1 MSVRSHTVTYFF
13 RQYKAKKD
21 INPVLL
27 SSLYLYITKVQERKC
42 LSDVYLYQCTLITSP
57 NIDCRGHV
65 SYSQTK
71 LLGTSH

>member
-1 MSVRSHTVTYFF
+1 MFLGSTK
-13 RQYKAKKD
+13 QKKD
-21 INPVLL
+21 NNPVLL
-27 SSLYLYITKVQERKC
+27 SFLYLYITKVQERKC

-65 SYSQTK
+65 SYRQTK